1 MAYLEIRNLT
11 KEYGKVKALDGFTLE
26 VEHNELVVILG
37 QPGAG
42 KTTLLMTLAGLE
54 SFTQGEIILDD
65 EDIIDKPTEL
75 RDIAMVFETYALY
88 PHLTV
93 WENITFCFYS
103 YRAKRAGLSKEKITE
118 RVKRITEML
127 EISDLLK
134 RYPRELSGGQMQ
146 RVSLAR
152 ALVRSP
158 KLLLLDEPI
167 AHLDAKL
174 RHRLRPELRRLQ
186 KQTGVATLYTTTDY
200 MEAFGIADK
209 ILVLHQGLRLQMG
222 TKEDIWNKPAHRII
236 GNLLGVP
243 SMNIIPGGR
252 PKIMNGKMNIF
263 TEDGLQIPVD
273 KEQQTRIQEKS
284 IEKIDIGIHPSDI
297 NLVGAGEHKPA
308 LRGEIYVYE
317 PLGIKGA
324 LSVKVNKRIIRV
336 QTPARYEQRKV
347 GEKIDLYFK
356 ETDTHLFDSKSG
368 LNILFMR

>member
-11 KEYGKVKALDGFTLE
+11 KEYGKVKALDSFTLE

-54 SFTQGEIILDD
+54 PFTQGEIILDD
-65 EDIIDKPTEL
+65 EDIRDKPTEL
-75 RDIAMVFETYALY
+75 CDIAMVFETYALY

-93 WENITFCFYS
+93 WENITFSFYS
-103 YRAKRAGLSKEKITE
+103 SRAKRAGLSKEKITE

-209 ILVLHQGLRLQMG
+209 ILVLHKGVSLQIG
-222 TKEDIWNKPAHRII
+222 TKEDIWNKPAHCII

-243 SMNIIPGGR
+243 SMNIILGGR
-252 PKIMNGKMNIF
+252 PKIMNGKMDIF
-263 TEDGLQIPVD
+263 TEDGLQIPVN
-273 KEQQTRIQEKS
+273 KEQQTKIQEKN

-297 NLVGAGEHKPA
+297 NLVGAGEYKPV

-324 LSVKVNKRIIRV
+324 LSVKINKQIIRV
-336 QTPARYEQRKV
+336 QTPARYEQRKI

>member
-11 KEYGKVKALDGFTLE
+11 KEYGKVKALDAFTLK
-26 VEHNELVVILG
+26 VKHNELVVILG

-54 SFTQGEIILDD
+54 PLTQGEIILND
-65 EDIIDKPTEL
+65 ENITDKPTEL
-75 RDIAMVFETYALY
+75 RNIAMAFEAYALY
-88 PHLTV
+88 PHFTV
-93 WENITFCFYS
+93 WENITFSFYS
-103 YRAKRAGLSKEKITE
+103 SQGKSAGLSKEEISE
-118 RVKRITEML
+118 RAKRITELL
-127 EISDLLK
+127 EISNLLK

-158 KLLLLDEPI
+158 KLFLLDEPI

-186 KQTGVATLYTTTDY
+186 KQMGVATLYTTTDY
-200 MEAFGIADK
+200 MEAFGMADK
-209 ILVLHQGLRLQMG
+209 VLVLHKGLSLQIG

-236 GNLLGVP
+236 GNLLGLP

-252 PKIMNGKMNIF
+252 AKIVNGKMNIF
-263 TEDGLQIPVD
+263 TEDGFQIPMN
-273 KEQQTRIQEKS
+273 KEQQTKIQEKN

-297 NLVGAGEHKPA
+297 HIIGADEYNPV

-317 PLGIKGA
+317 SLGIKGA

-336 QTPARYEQRKV
+336 QTPARYEKRKI

-356 ETDTHLFDSKSG
+356 EADTHLFDSKSG
-368 LNILFMR
+368 LNIFYMK